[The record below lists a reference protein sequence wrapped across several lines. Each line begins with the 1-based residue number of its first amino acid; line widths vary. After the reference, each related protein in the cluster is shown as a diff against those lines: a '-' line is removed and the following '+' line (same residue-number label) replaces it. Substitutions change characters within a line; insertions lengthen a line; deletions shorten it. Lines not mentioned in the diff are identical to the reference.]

1 MVGADTRVAHR
12 PRRLRG
18 PTPILGPRV
27 FLAVLVF
34 FGVPGAFAAPCL
46 KNERVENGLCV
57 PCTGGGIR
65 AAGDDPAAGDTG
77 CAFPDRATLKAA
89 VDSCIAAVPSGE
101 RCCSEGGADCGAAG
115 LVDMPLWDVSQ
126 VTDMRFLFTYCDGW
140 GWCEYNVLDSRSF
153 NEDISGWDT
162 SQVTDM
168 QRMFFEAPK
177 FNQPIGSWDTSQVT
191 DMEYMFIDAGA
202 FNQDISRWDTSSL
215 TASVDMFIGA
225 TAWQARYVNCGW
237 QISGHNDCCGACS
250 EFTSFTIGTG
260 IESAPPSGWVRKD
273 NACDAA
279 VPPANGA
286 AGDCTDT
293 LPSGSTCQ
301 PT

>member
-34 FGVPGAFAAPCL
+34 FGVPGAFAAPCLKNERVENGLCL

-191 DMEYMFIDAGA
+191 DMTAMFGRAAA
-202 FNQDISRWDTSSL
+202 FNQPIGSWDTSMVTNMYSM
-215 TASVDMFIGA
+215 SV
-225 TAWQARYVNCGW
+225 
-237 QISGHNDCCGACS
+237 
-250 EFTSFTIGTG
+250 
-260 IESAPPSGWVRKD
+260 
-273 NACDAA
+273 
-279 VPPANGA
+279 
-286 AGDCTDT
+286 T
-293 LPSGSTCQ
+293 LEVSHEPMV
-301 PT
+301 